1 MKTIA
6 FYNFKGG
13 VGSTTLAGHTC
24 FHAAE
29 RGIHV
34 VGASLGHTHDLQRWT
49 MRASL
54 PWHDALEGLP
64 TTCDLL
70 VLDVHSHA
78 SCVDVLKPDLWVMP
92 MCNRTAYE
100 NAERIMPSLSGP
112 ALWVWSRGNVWRDEV
127 PAHLRAQVSMAP
139 VIIPNSRAIADTAET
154 CSPAWATRM
163 GARSPGSRA
172 LQALIADLL
181 ARVDMPAPAAP
192 RRKGSPTAGCMRGRG
207 DRETAA

>member
-1 MKTIA
+1 M
-6 FYNFKGG
+6 
-13 VGSTTLAGHTC
+13 GSTTLAGHTC

-49 MRASL
+49 MQASL

-78 SCVDVLKPDLWVMP
+78 SCVEVLKPDLWVMP

-112 ALWVWSRGNVWRDEV
+112 VLWVWSRGNVWCDEV
-127 PAHLRAQVSMAP
+127 PAHLQAQVSMASV
-139 VIIPNSRAIADTAET
+139 VIPSSRAIAETAET
-154 CSPAWATRM
+154 CSPAWATRL
-163 GARSPGSRA
+163 GARSPGAHA
-172 LQALIADLL
+172 LQALIDDLL
-181 ARVDMPAPAAP
+181 ARVDLPAPAAP
-192 RRKGSPTAGCMRGRG
+192 RRKGSPTAGRTRDRG
-207 DRETAA
+207 DREHAA